1 MGRAVRDSTGKWGG
15 SMAGSQCPKTR
26 DLREKAPADSYR
38 TWGWFNLKYLC
49 ETQALGAGGLGR
61 WAKTKA
67 SFSSLLKFFKT
78 DLCKVEVI
86 LSGFPKSHP
95 EQVAKNH
102 FPPSP

>member
-1 MGRAVRDSTGKWGG
+1 
-15 SMAGSQCPKTR
+15 MAGSQCPKTR

-49 ETQALGAGGLGR
+49 ETQALGAGVLGR
-61 WAKTKA
+61 RAKTKA
-67 SFSSLLKFFKT
+67 SFPSLLKIFKT
-78 DLCKVEVI
+78 DLCKVEAI

-95 EQVAKNH
+95 EHVAKNH